1 MDASSIASFA
11 VASSAQQTRD
21 GFQIAALKI
30 ANEQQQMIANL
41 VTQTAENAKAM
52 NPAGVGTVVDTV
64 A

>member
-1 MDASSIASFA
+1 MEISSLAASA
-11 VASSAQQTRD
+11 VASSAAQTRD

-41 VTQTAENAKAM
+41 VQQSAETTKALNA
-52 NPAGVGTVVDTV
+52 PGVGGAVDKL